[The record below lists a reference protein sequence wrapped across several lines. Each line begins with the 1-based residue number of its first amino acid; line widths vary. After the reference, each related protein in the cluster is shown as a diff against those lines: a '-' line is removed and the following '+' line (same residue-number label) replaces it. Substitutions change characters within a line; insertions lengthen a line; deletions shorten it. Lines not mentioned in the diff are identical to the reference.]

1 MLHECLSKGR
11 CLLLEYSKQF
21 QPGSKKELPNC
32 QQLGLAVFGES
43 LTLGDAIDQCIAA
56 KRAANLR
63 ERYIQSLSNYCRQF
77 AKGREQTALSAVT
90 TEDVEKWMAN
100 YHGANSRQTWLNR
113 LSALF
118 AWAVRRGHLDKNPTL
133 RIERVRVDRCPP
145 RILTTDEAD
154 QLLKVVPTICRAYLI
169 LGLYAGIRPEEITRL
184 DWKAVDLQTGT
195 VAVDGKTRRRRIVTL
210 ETKAKAL
217 LAQCPLKAGRVA
229 PSASTLR
236 RFKERGRAALGL
248 KKWPQDLLRHSFGSY
263 ALALHGDA
271 GKVATQM
278 GNSSA
283 VLLSHY
289 HEPVTKA
296 ACELFWAV
304 PSASS
309 LPTAASQRPE

>member
-63 ERYIQSLSNYCRQF
+63 SRYTDSLANYLHQYS
-77 AKGREQTALSAVT
+77 KGREQTELSSVT
-90 TEDVEKWMAN
+90 TADVEKWMAN
-100 YHGANSRQTWLNR
+100 YPCAATRQSWLNR
-113 LSALF
+113 LSSLF
-118 AWAVRRGHLDKNPTL
+118 SWAVRRGHISANPTV

-145 RILTTDEAD
+145 RILTTEEAEM
-154 QLLKVVPTICRAYLI
+154 LIKIVPSISLPYLI

-184 DWKAVDLQTGT
+184 DWKAIDLKTGT

-210 ETKAKAL
+210 EPKAL
-217 LAQCPLKAGRVA
+217 ALLKGCPLQTGNVA

-236 RFKERGRAALGL
+236 RFK
-248 KKWPQDLLRHSFGSY
+248 
-263 ALALHGDA
+263 
-271 GKVATQM
+271 
-278 GNSSA
+278 
-283 VLLSHY
+283 
-289 HEPVTKA
+289 
-296 ACELFWAV
+296 
-304 PSASS
+304 
-309 LPTAASQRPE
+309 